1 MGKETKRKRQF
12 AIRHHL
18 QKREKI
24 GKLKVRYANG
34 DAREREKLVAK
45 ILKLSPNYLLDEIS
59 KTK

>member
-24 GKLKVRYANG
+24 GKLKQRYASA
-34 DAREREKLVAK
+34 DAREKEKLLAK
-45 ILKLSPNYLLDEIS
+45 ILKLSPDYSVDELN
-59 KTK
+59 KK

>member
-24 GKLKVRYANG
+24 GKLKQRYANA
-34 DAREREKLVAK
+34 DAREREKLLAK
-45 ILKLSPNYLLDEIS
+45 ILKLSPDYSVDELN
-59 KTK
+59 KN